1 MWAVVLFLE
10 LKKIET
16 TLCDKIVSQVTLL
29 RTWFSPEISSLQF
42 ISYKIYSAT
51 PISQEALHVQRTTKY
66 ATIPSPGLLLWT
78 FSILFPD
85 SKYVLIWVQLNI
97 FVFLHQLESPW
108 LSLSFQPIF
117 TQKKKHVVTLTQENN
132 HGICLAY
139 VAWNEKQNAILWA
152 KYGVNN
158 LLYREITVT
167 DVVISLIQAHET
179 NFF

>member
-85 SKYVLIWVQLNI
+85 SKYVLIWVHLNI

-117 TQKKKHVVTLTQENN
+117 TKKKTCCYLNARKQPWYLPCLCCLKWKTKCYIMGKVRCKQSTLQRNYN
-132 HGICLAY
+132 YWCCY
-139 VAWNEKQNAILWA
+139 
-152 KYGVNN
+152 
-158 LLYREITVT
+158 
-167 DVVISLIQAHET
+167 
-179 NFF
+179 